1 LLAQEAPR
9 KLFRA
14 LVSMGSK
21 HRTEHK
27 MMWSKAVLD
36 KLLPL
41 ECTRRSVCRYTPIL
55 HKEELEEAM
64 DAIATHEKLAPLG
77 KVELRLSAQSRSTP
91 EQ

>member
-1 LLAQEAPR
+1 MGP
-9 KLFRA
+9 KL
-14 LVSMGSK
+14 
-21 HRTEHK
+21 RTEHK

-41 ECTRRSVCRYTPIL
+41 ECTRRSVCRYTLIL
-55 HKEELEEAM
+55 HKEELEEVM

-77 KVELRLSAQSRSTP
+77 KVELRVSVQLYSTP